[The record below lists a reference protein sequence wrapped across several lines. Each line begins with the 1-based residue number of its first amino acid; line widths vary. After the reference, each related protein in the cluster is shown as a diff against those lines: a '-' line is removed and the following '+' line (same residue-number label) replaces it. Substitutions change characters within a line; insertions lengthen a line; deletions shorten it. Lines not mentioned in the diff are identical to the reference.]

1 MKQSKT
7 AHPAK
12 ITTILGEIE
21 KLKHERVEGRPLDP
35 RLAQLRQWQSE
46 RLAQTYADLMRNRRF
61 RPAMQFFLEDVY
73 AARDFSQRNHDME
86 RMYEMLR
93 RVAPEPM
100 IRPLVLTVELHYLT
114 EDLDEQLLDVLIR
127 RLGWDGPLTVALYA
141 EAYRICDNYAVR
153 VKQIDL
159 IYEIGQ
165 LLNTVVHLPLSG
177 AILNLTRLALE
188 RAGWA
193 DLMAFTMRGYKAFNQ
208 LRGAGEFLDTIR
220 MRELGILDRIY
231 ANDPE
236 PFRVDE

>member
-21 KLKHERVEGRPLDP
+21 KLKHERVEGQLLDP

-46 RLAQTYADLMRNRRF
+46 RLARTYADLMRDRRF

-73 AARDFSQRNHDME
+73 AARDFSQRNRDIE

-127 RLGWDGPLTVALYA
+127 QLGWAGPLTVALYA

-153 VKQIDL
+153 IKQIEL

-193 DLMAFTMRGYKAFNQ
+193 DLMAFTVRGYKAFNQ
-208 LRGAGEFLDTIR
+208 LRGAREFLDTIR
-220 MRELGILDRIY
+220 TRELGILDRIY

-236 PFRVDE
+236 PFRVN